1 MSTQPAAGAAGRSAS
16 LYIEQVELIRVA
28 MPLKKPFTTSFGT
41 TTARDVV
48 LVRVQAGGAEGWG
61 ELTAMAEPLYNEET
75 VETALIILERHL
87 IPLVLGRTFGHPR
100 EVSGAWRAVR
110 RHYMAKAAL
119 ETACWDAWARLK
131 GIPLARA
138 LGGDKDR
145 VPVGVSIGIPQSRR
159 IEDLLREIEGFLAA
173 GYRRIKV
180 KIEPGWDVEVAREIR
195 RAFGDIPLMLDA
207 NSAYTLED
215 ADHLQRL
222 DEFGLMMIEQPLA
235 HDDIVD
241 HARLQARLQTPI
253 CLDESI
259 HSVDDARRALDLG
272 ACRIINVK
280 VGRIGG
286 HAAMQDLH
294 DFCRSRGVPLWCGG
308 MLETG
313 VGRLHNVALTTLP
326 GFTLPGDTAGS
337 DRYWHEDIIEPP
349 VSVDGDGTIRV
360 PEGPGLGHV
369 VREDL
374 VERLARERRIF
385 RAEGGTG

>member
-1 MSTQPAAGAAGRSAS
+1 MNNGQGKPNTGFRV
-16 LYIEQVELIRVA
+16 EQVDLIRIA

-41 TTARDVV
+41 TTVRDVV
-48 LVRVQAGGAEGWG
+48 IVRVEAGGVEGYG
-61 ELTAMAEPLYNEET
+61 ELVAMEAPVYNEET

-87 IPLVLGRTFGHPR
+87 IPAVLGRSFGHPR
-100 EVSGAWRAVR
+100 ELSRAWRGIR
-110 RHYMAKAAL
+110 RNYMAKAAL
-119 ETACWDAWARLK
+119 ETACWDAWARLQ
-131 GIPLARA
+131 GLPLARA

-145 VPVGVSIGIPQSRR
+145 IAVGVSIGIPQSRR
-159 IEDLLREIEGFLAA
+159 VEDLLADIEGFLAA
-173 GYRRIKV
+173 GYQRIKV
-180 KIEPGWDVEVAREIR
+180 KIEPGWDVEVARAIR

-207 NSAYTLED
+207 NSAYSLAD
-215 ADHLQRL
+215 VDHLQRL

-241 HARLQARLQTPI
+241 HAQLQARLTTPI

-286 HAAMQDLH
+286 HTAMQDLH
-294 DFCRSRGVPLWCGG
+294 DLCRSRGVPLWCGG

-313 VGRLHNVALTTLP
+313 VGRLHNVALTALP
-326 GFTLPGDTAGS
+326 GFTLPGDTSGS

-349 VSVDGDGTIRV
+349 VTVGPDGTIRV
-360 PEGPGLGHV
+360 PPEAGLGHR
-369 VREDL
+369 VRTDL
-374 VERLARERRIF
+374 LERLARERRSF
-385 RAEGGTG
+385 PAKGGAA

>member
-1 MSTQPAAGAAGRSAS
+1 MSPNTSPSHSFR
-16 LYIEQVELIRVA
+16 LDRIDLIRIA

-41 TTARDVV
+41 TTVRDVV
-48 LVRVQAGGAEGWG
+48 IVRVEAGGAEGYG
-61 ELTAMAEPLYNEET
+61 ELVAMEEPIYNEES
-75 VETALIILERHL
+75 VETALIVLERHL
-87 IPLVLGRTFGHPR
+87 IPTVLGRTFNHPR
-100 EVSGAWRAVR
+100 EVGAAWRGIR
-110 RHYMAKAAL
+110 RNYMAKAAL
-119 ETACWDAWARLK
+119 ETACWDAWARLQ
-131 GIPLARA
+131 GLPLARA

-159 IEDLLREIEGFLAA
+159 IQDLLGDIEGFLAA

-180 KIEPGWDVEVAREIR
+180 KIEPGWDVDVAREIR

-207 NSAYTLED
+207 NSAYTLAD
-215 ADHLQRL
+215 IDHLQRL

-241 HARLQARLQTPI
+241 HAQLQARLETPI

-286 HAAMQDLH
+286 HGAMQDLH
-294 DFCRSRGVPLWCGG
+294 DLCRSRGVPLWCGG

-326 GFTLPGDTAGS
+326 GFTLPGDTSGS

-349 VSVDGDGTIRV
+349 VTVGPDGMITV
-360 PEGPGLGHV
+360 PDEPGLGHP
-369 VREDL
+369 VRTDL
-374 VERLARERRIF
+374 LQRLARERRTF
-385 RAEGGTG
+385 QPKGGVA